1 MYGKIDD
8 ILKKKYDEVKIPPD
22 IFDFDKILKNCDF
35 KTIKKNKMRK
45 KVSMIILI
53 ILILCHTFFQIVL
66 L

>member
-22 IFDFDKILKNCDF
+22 VFDFDKILKNCDF

-45 KVSMIILI
+45 KII
-53 ILILCHTFFQIVL
+53 IV
-66 L
+66 